1 VASGHQQAYL
11 SASEV
16 IAASPSLD
24 AAGLDLPDPGG
35 DALLVVERNGL
46 GRVAACLSGDFTHV
60 VTGIDRGVELW
71 RAPFWREGGHELE
84 ELDELPA
91 GLELP
96 DALELLADAP
106 YGVREALID
115 AALDGPVALIE
126 PDEERRAAWVA
137 WLSAV
142 LPDPP
147 TFATF
152 AAHPLGVRVTATTP
166 QHADAFPEA
175 IDTTVPATTH
185 ASRYATIATAVAGR
199 DPAALGSEADPVAL
213 AVAGGATD
221 LLSPEDLPRALE
233 LITALVGRGEIATAA
248 RAAAG
253 LGAQSGTLIV
263 PEPAPVELAVRSES
277 EAEPVDAEVV
287 EEDEVVD
294 WPGVQ
299 PGVPLH
305 ELEQAAPQGE
315 ASLDALI
322 RAFTS
327 VEPTLEPL
335 RLKPPADSTREQ
347 TFGEGIPLHDLE
359 EPKHQPDERD
369 DQVLEEE
376 EVGMSLEDFEASLKR
391 ERDA

>member
-24 AAGLDLPDPGG
+24 AAGLELPDPGG

-60 VTGIDRGVELW
+60 VTGIDRGAELW
-71 RAPFWREGGHELE
+71 RAAFWRDGGFELE

-91 GLELP
+91 GLELA
-96 DALELLADAP
+96 DALELLADTP
-106 YGVREALID
+106 YGVREALVD
-115 AALDGPVALIE
+115 AALDGPVVLVE

-147 TFATF
+147 TFTTF
-152 AAHPLGVRVTATTP
+152 ATHPVGVRVTATTP
-166 QHADAFPEA
+166 AHAAAFPET
-175 IDTTVPATTH
+175 IDTTVAATTH

-221 LLSPEDLPRALE
+221 LLTPEDLPRALE
-233 LITALVGRGEIATAA
+233 LITALARRGEIATAA

-253 LGAQSGTLIV
+253 LGAQTTALIV
-263 PEPAPVELAVRSES
+263 PQPAPIELAVLSDP
-277 EAEPVDAEVV
+277 EPELVDAEVV
-287 EEDEVVD
+287 D
-294 WPGVQ
+294 WPTAE
-299 PGVPLH
+299 PGIPLH
-305 ELEQAAPQGE
+305 ALEQAAPQGE

-322 RAFTS
+322 QAFTS
-327 VEPTLEPL
+327 VQPTLEPFT
-335 RLKPPADSTREQ
+335 PEVVAPVAREE
-347 TFGEGIPLHDLE
+347 TFGAGVSLDDLE
-359 EPKHQPDERD
+359 AEQEEPS
-369 DQVLEEE
+369 DQVLAEED
-376 EVGMSLEDFEASLKR
+376 VGMSLEEFEASLKR